1 MRLKKLRK
9 DNGLTQKQLAE
20 KVGYEPDTIGKWER
34 EDRDPSSRNLIKLA
48 DLFNVSIDY
57 LLERSDKR

>member
-1 MRLKKLRK
+1 MRLKELREI
-9 DNGLTQKQLAE
+9 NGLSQKQLAE
-20 KVGYEPDTIGKWER
+20 KVGYKSNTICRWER
-34 EDRDPSSRNLIKLA
+34 GERDPSSRNLIKLA

>member
-1 MRLKKLRK
+1 MRLKELRK
-9 DNGLTQKQLAE
+9 SNGLTQKQLAE